1 MTGDSNSRMSW
12 LDLGEPKITPEVQAV
27 MDGTRSRLGYVRTG
41 QTIAAH
47 VPDAMVAEDGLS
59 RGLMLGDGP
68 LSRKERELLALVV
81 SVENRCM
88 TCIFGHASQL
98 RLITGDPLW
107 VGEVEANYRHARL
120 TPREMALAD
129 YAVKLTRAPG
139 DVREED
145 LAPLRANGISDLGI
159 LYTAQIIA
167 YYNFSNRFMSGLGVR
182 PNPESYAAGR

>member
-12 LDLGEPKITPEVQAV
+12 LDLGEPKVTPEVQAV

-47 VPDAMVAEDGLS
+47 VPDAMVAQDGLS

-88 TCIFGHASQL
+88 TCIFGHSSQL

-139 DVREED
+139 DIRE
-145 LAPLRANGISDLGI
+145 DLGI
-159 LYTAQIIA
+159 LYTAQIVA
-167 YYNFSNRFMSGLGVR
+167 YYNFSNRFMSGIGVR